1 MGQYSSKGGGDA
13 WDENNNINNTQ
24 PDIDKQKAL
33 DDEKMQKMKALLDNK
48 KFELYKILELFN
60 FYVNMRILDKSFIMK
75 NNIIINELEKGN
87 ITLENEIKQ
96 KDELY
101 LKNMRNIKH
110 DLALVNKHKHRNTIL
125 YIINI
130 VLGITMILLLTLVIY
145 RRPMTTL
152 PN

>member
-1 MGQYSSKGGGDA
+1 MGQVSSKGDGDT
-13 WDENNNINNTQ
+13 WDANNNSKLNA
-24 PDIDKQKAL
+24 DEQKDL
-33 DDEKMQKMKALLDNK
+33 DDEKTQKMKALLDSK
-48 KFELYKILELFN
+48 KFELYKMLELFN

-87 ITLENEIKQ
+87 ISLESNMKQ

-101 LKNMRNIKH
+101 IKNMRNIKH
-110 DLALVNKHKHRNTIL
+110 DVAIVNKNKQRNGIL

-130 VLGITMILLLTLVIY
+130 VLGITMVVLVAIVIY
-145 RRPMTTL
+145 RRQVVPS

>member
-1 MGQYSSKGGGDA
+1 MGQNYTKGNSNVWDA
-13 WDENNNINNTQ
+13 NNNSNNT
-24 PDIDKQKAL
+24 PPSGDEQKTL
-33 DDEKMQKMKALLDNK
+33 DDEKMRKMRLLLDNK

-75 NNIIINELEKGN
+75 NNIIISELEKGN
-87 ITLENEIKQ
+87 ITLENDMKQ

-110 DLALVNKHKHRNTIL
+110 DVALVNKHKHRNSIL

-130 VLGITMILLLTLVIY
+130 VLGITMILLLAVVIY

>member
-87 ITLENEIKQ
+87 ITLENEIKVNQ
-96 KDELY
+96 QNNRRLQ
-101 LKNMRNIKH
+101 NIKH
-110 DLALVNKHKHRNTIL
+110 NTQYKKNKDLLQSL
-125 YIINI
+125 YE
-130 VLGITMILLLTLVIY
+130 TYM
-145 RRPMTTL
+145 
-152 PN
+152 